1 MAKSAPL
8 TEMADSELFK
18 RLDQNKAKLFNL
30 RFQLA
35 TGQLDN
41 SVVLEW
47 STPPEDYLVVEI
59 RWKNTADPDWLA
71 WGVADGSTVA
81 VIAPLTE
88 GQQYE
93 FQIRFRS
100 DVTDRVG
107 DWTASEVVTINFH
120 NEIGAGSGDVI
131 GAGGSNTLGGGFP
144 P

>member
-1 MAKSAPL
+1 VPGGFSA
-8 TEMADSELFK
+8 
-18 RLDQNKAKLFNL
+18 
-30 RFQLA
+30 
-35 TGQLDN
+35 GQLDQ

-59 RWKNTADPDWLA
+59 RWKNTANPDWLS

-100 DVTDRVG
+100 DVTNRVG

-120 NEIGAGSGDVI
+120 NEIGAGSGNVI
-131 GAGGSNTLGGGFP
+131 GAGGSITLGGGFP